1 MLFLMFFVRVC
12 FRGLDGRLGC
22 GVGIN
27 WVNLVVNIVA
37 FGEVCCGS
45 VTRTDVFLK

>member
-12 FRGLDGRLGC
+12 FRGLNGSLGC

-37 FGEVCCGS
+37 LGEVLL
-45 VTRTDVFLK
+45 R